1 MTEIKIPR
9 TSIDE
14 YMSMLEWCD
23 KHLGPTK
30 VDYRE
35 YRCYGYRI
43 VEQRWIGGRW
53 YGTRWGCIKFAND
66 ADATMFKLRW
76 S

>member
-1 MTEIKIPR
+1 MTEIKLSGP
-9 TSIDE
+9 SLDE
-14 YMSMLEWCD
+14 YMSMWEWCD

-35 YRCYGYRI
+35 YRYFGSRI
-43 VEQRWIGGRW
+43 VEERWIGGRW
-53 YGTRWGCIKFAND
+53 YGTWEFIKFTHSE
-66 ADATMFKLRW
+66 DATMFALRW